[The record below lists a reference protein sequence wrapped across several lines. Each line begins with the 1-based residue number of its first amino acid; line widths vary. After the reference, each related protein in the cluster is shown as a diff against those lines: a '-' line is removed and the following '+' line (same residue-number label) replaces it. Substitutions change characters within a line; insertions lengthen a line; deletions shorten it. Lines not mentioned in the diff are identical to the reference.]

1 MNIEGFYAE
10 DERRRSS
17 SEVEFGRDWY
27 DAKGVRF
34 ELSWVEDTGE
44 LYLMAE
50 PVVGV
55 LEDPF
60 GDFYPDSEDVDG
72 LVVLVLGT
80 VATRDQVEGILEGWS
95 EAMAQPEGVEWL
107 LGRLRTAGV
116 IADEASS

>member
-1 MNIEGFYAE
+1 MNIEDFYAA

-17 SEVEFGRDWY
+17 AEVELGRDWY

-60 GDFYPDSEDVDG
+60 GDYYPDTEDVDG
-72 LVVLVLGT
+72 LLVFVLGT
-80 VATRDQVEGILEGWS
+80 VSTHQRIEEILAGWP
-95 EAMAQPEGVEWL
+95 EAMAEPESIEWM
-107 LGRLRTAGV
+107 LGRLRDAGV
-116 IADEASS
+116 IA

>member
-1 MNIEGFYAE
+1 M
-10 DERRRSS
+10 
-17 SEVEFGRDWY
+17 
-27 DAKGVRF
+27 
-34 ELSWVEDTGE
+34 EDTGE

-60 GDFYPDSEDVDG
+60 GDFYPDTEDVDG

-80 VATRDQVEGILEGWS
+80 VSTRDQVERILEGWS

-107 LGRLRTAGV
+107 LARLRTAGV
-116 IADEASS
+116 ISEETSA